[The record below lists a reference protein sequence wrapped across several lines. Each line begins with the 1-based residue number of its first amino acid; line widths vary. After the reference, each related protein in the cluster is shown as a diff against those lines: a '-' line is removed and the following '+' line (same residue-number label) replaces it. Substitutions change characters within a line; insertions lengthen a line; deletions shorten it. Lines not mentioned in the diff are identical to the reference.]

1 MKGQGGEPVS
11 CIKLKP
17 IHMHPYP
24 RHQGLGCVQG
34 NSRVRER
41 LPQGRKEAGEWGS
54 GVRRKKE
61 MKCSGQPW
69 GGGSPNITETTPCP
83 PQQGGLQGQ
92 GW

>member
-24 RHQGLGCVQG
+24 QDQGLGCVQG

-41 LPQGRKEAGEWGS
+41 LPQGRKEAREWGS

-69 GGGSPNITETTPCP
+69 GGGSQTS
-83 PQQGGLQGQ
+83 PQQGGLKGQ